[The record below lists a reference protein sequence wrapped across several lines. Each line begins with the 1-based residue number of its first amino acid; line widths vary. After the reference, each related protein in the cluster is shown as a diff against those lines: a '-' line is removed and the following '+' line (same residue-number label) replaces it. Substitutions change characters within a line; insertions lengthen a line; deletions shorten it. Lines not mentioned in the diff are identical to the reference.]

1 MGHFIKLSSHLFTT
15 SANVGGGGGG
25 WRQTKNVRETH
36 TSSLILCLTNYW
48 WIRKNQLVD
57 KKIECKPKDL
67 HVTLNLAS
75 TTFKSANSTPAIL
88 ESGEELY
95 FDRSGLVVPFA
106 AFYSLLYQ
114 QEFVEY
120 VRKLHDRYQSGKH
133 IFK

>member
-15 SANVGGGGGG
+15 PANIGGGG

-67 HVTLNLAS
+67 HVTLKLAS
-75 TTFKSANSTPAIL
+75 TTSTPAIL
-88 ESGEELY
+88 ESGKELY
-95 FDRSGLVVPFA
+95 FDQSGLAVPFA

-120 VRKLHDRYQSGKH
+120 VQKLHDRYQSGKH
-133 IFK
+133 IF